1 MRTADPSADG
11 CRSAAIF
18 ATLEQ
23 PSAGEGH
30 IVSPPPPPPGR
41 YLVLVSLCLLI
52 SAPPNKG
59 DPRRMTVPA
68 AGAEGAALSKMITR
82 LHSDTLYRV
91 SVMAVTG
98 AGSGAALFVDGRT
111 RPAARQLH
119 LSLYILYIFS
129 IRFVHGSV
137 FMFPM
142 AGHSVL
148 RIWTGLGVLPPYN
161 PRMVTR
167 ELYLQRNRATSEHRG
182 QCSNASRRGSS
193 SSYQPRPACGRRS
206 CGWACVQRQQLWCL
220 RRQGT
225 SLCWGACPIVVPRHS
240 DRSTAW
246 RLANSTRCGCA
257 AAAD

>member
-1 MRTADPSADG
+1 MHTHRRPPEMCGLRTRPRTDVDLPRFLPPSNNHRRG
-11 CRSAAIF
+11 RGISF
-18 ATLEQ
+18 RR
-23 PSAGEGH
+23 
-30 IVSPPPPPPGR
+30 PPPPGR

-68 AGAEGAALSKMITR
+68 AGAEGAAPSKMITR

-98 AGSGAALFVDGRT
+98 AGSGVALFVDGRT

-167 ELYLQRNRATSEHRG
+167 ELFLQRNRATPEHRG
-182 QCSNASRRGSS
+182 QFSNASRRGSS
-193 SSYQPRPACGRRS
+193 SSYQPRPACGRRC

-220 RRQGT
+220 RRHGT
-225 SLCWGACPIVVPRHS
+225 SLLAVLGCSGFSAS
-240 DRSTAW
+240 S
-246 RLANSTRCGCA
+246 RLGGRAL
-257 AAAD
+257 

>member
-1 MRTADPSADG
+1 M
-11 CRSAAIF
+11 
-18 ATLEQ
+18 
-23 PSAGEGH
+23 
-30 IVSPPPPPPGR
+30 
-41 YLVLVSLCLLI
+41 
-52 SAPPNKG
+52 
-59 DPRRMTVPA
+59 PA

-98 AGSGAALFVDGRT
+98 AGSGVALFVDGRT

-167 ELYLQRNRATSEHRG
+167 ELFLQRNRATPEHRG

-193 SSYQPRPACGRRS
+193 SSSYQPRPACGRRC

-220 RRQGT
+220 RRHDT
-225 SLCWGACPIVVPRHS
+225 SLCWGACPIDVPRHS
-240 DRSTAW
+240 DRSTGGWPTQHGVGVLLLQISWCRPSKQHILTQQYFFVCESVGGTINALTFSTTCCSHGCLLEV
-246 RLANSTRCGCA
+246 LAEV
-257 AAAD
+257 